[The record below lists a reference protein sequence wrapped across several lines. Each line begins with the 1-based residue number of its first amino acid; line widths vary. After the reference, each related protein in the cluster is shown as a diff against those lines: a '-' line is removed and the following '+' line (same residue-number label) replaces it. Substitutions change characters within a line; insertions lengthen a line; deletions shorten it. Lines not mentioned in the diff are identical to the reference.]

1 MKNKVILPTLLI
13 GLVLLSACASSS
25 AATPTLALPATTAL
39 ATLTAST
46 AIASSTPILLT
57 NTPDGSGGS
66 TAIPTL
72 TFTPPSV
79 AADICAD
86 PQVTTLI
93 NSLKTAMLNADGP
106 LFSSLVSPTRG
117 LDAANFRDGN
127 VINYTP
133 EQAKFLF
140 ETTFE
145 VNWGAAPGSGADK
158 IGSFHDVVVPEL
170 VKAFNQPYTLH
181 CNELKHGGATYEVS
195 WPYQGDFYSV
205 CFPGTE
211 ANGSMDW
218 HTWAVGIE
226 YVNSKPYIYAL
237 IPYFW
242 EP

>member
-1 MKNKVILPTLLI
+1 MKIKMILPTLLI
-13 GLVLLSACASSS
+13 GLVLLSACAPST
-25 AATPTLALPATTAL
+25 AALTPTLALPAT
-39 ATLTAST
+39 ATLTTLT
-46 AIASSTPILLT
+46 APTTVATGTPILLT
-57 NTPDGSGGS
+57 NTPNGSGGS

-72 TFTPPSV
+72 TPPPV
-79 AADICAD
+79 AVDICAD

-93 NSLKTAMLNADGP
+93 NSLKTAMLNADGA
-106 LFSSLVSPTRG
+106 LLSSLVSPSRG

-158 IGSFHDVVVPEL
+158 IGSFHDVIVPEL

-195 WPYQGDFYSV
+195 WPYQGDFYSIY
-205 CFPGTE
+205 FPGTE
-211 ANGSMDW
+211 TNGSMDW

-226 YVNSKPYIYAL
+226 YVNSKAYIYAL

>member
-1 MKNKVILPTLLI
+1 MKIKMILPTLLI
-13 GLVLLSACASSS
+13 GLVLLSACAPST
-25 AATPTLALPATTAL
+25 AALTPTLALPAT
-39 ATLTAST
+39 ATLTTLT
-46 AIASSTPILLT
+46 APTTVATGTPILLT
-57 NTPDGSGGS
+57 NTPNGSGGS

-72 TFTPPSV
+72 TPPPV
-79 AADICAD
+79 AVDICAD

-106 LFSSLVSPTRG
+106 LLSSLVSPTRG

-158 IGSFHDVVVPEL
+158 IGSFHDVIVPEL

-195 WPYQGDFYSV
+195 WPYQGDFYSIY
-205 CFPGTE
+205 FPGTE
-211 ANGSMDW
+211 TNGSMDW

-226 YVNSKPYIYAL
+226 YVNSKAYIYAL